1 MSNKNT
7 KIVSEGSTLEKETVI
22 SIENTFM
29 VLVPNNVSLSKSCFN
44 CPQEYKNRLN
54 IRIQSILI
62 LNTKI

>member
-29 VLVPNNVSLSKSCFN
+29 VLVPNNVFQNHVSTVLKNIKTDLIS
-44 CPQEYKNRLN
+44 EYNLY
-54 IRIQSILI
+54 
-62 LNTKI
+62 